1 MSSKAALTIFPANT
15 AVPAGTTKAQPVIGN
30 VLDTHAGYGG
40 MLDWRITNSGA
51 LGAPCVIMFQNSP
64 DGTNWFDMEAA
75 YSENLTANT
84 VSQGPSIPL
93 RIGPMYMRAIAYG
106 NTTSGCLVEAYLEHV
121 TSL

>member
-1 MSSKAALTIFPANT
+1 MASKAALTLFTANT
-15 AVPAGTTKAQPVIGN
+15 VVPAGTTKAQPVPGN
-30 VLDTHAGYGG
+30 VLDVSTGYGG
-40 MLDWRITNSGA
+40 LIGWRITNSGA

-64 DGTNWFDMEAA
+64 DGANWFDMEPA

-93 RIGPMYMRAIAYG
+93 RIGAKFLRAIAYG
-106 NTTSGCLVEAYLEHV
+106 NTTSGCMVEAYLEHV